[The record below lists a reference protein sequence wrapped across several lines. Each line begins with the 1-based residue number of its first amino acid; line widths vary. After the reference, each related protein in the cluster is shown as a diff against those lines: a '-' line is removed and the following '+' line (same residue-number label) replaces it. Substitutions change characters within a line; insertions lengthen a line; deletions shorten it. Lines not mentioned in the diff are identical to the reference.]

1 MHTFLL
7 LLAALASLCLVAFSY
22 LAITSQL
29 AVSVYVCISVSISI
43 ILLFLCEYF
52 MQKYYYFKKSVKKST
67 ASASKQAEELTAL
80 KAKIGSL
87 EQELAAE
94 KAKTATPAENK
105 TQA

>member
-22 LAITSQL
+22 LAITSQI

-52 MQKYYYFKKSVKKST
+52 MQKYYYLKKST
-67 ASASKQAEELTAL
+67 KKSTTLSTKQTEEINAL
-80 KAKIGSL
+80 KAKVASL
-87 EQELAAE
+87 EQELAAKNAQNSTT
-94 KAKTATPAENK
+94 KAE
-105 TQA
+105 

>member
-22 LAITSQL
+22 LAVTSQL

-52 MQKYYYFKKSVKKST
+52 MQKYYYLKKST
-67 ASASKQAEELTAL
+67 KKSTLTSAKQSEELAAL
-80 KAKIGSL
+80 KTKLSSL
-87 EQELAAE
+87 EQDLASE
-94 KAKTATPAENK
+94 KAKNNS
-105 TQA
+105 QAQ

>member
-29 AVSVYVCISVSISI
+29 AVSIYVCISVSISI

-52 MQKYYYFKKSVKKST
+52 MQKYYYLKKSTKKST
-67 ASASKQAEELTAL
+67 AASNKQSEEISNL
-80 KAKIGSL
+80 KAQVSSL
-87 EQELAAE
+87 QQELAAE
-94 KAKTATPAENK
+94 KTKNPASEP
-105 TQA
+105 QA

>member
-22 LAITSQL
+22 LAITSQI

-52 MQKYYYFKKSVKKST
+52 MQKYYYLKKST
-67 ASASKQAEELTAL
+67 KKSTTLSTKQNEEIVAL
-80 KAKIGSL
+80 KSKISSL
-87 EQELAAE
+87 EQELAA
-94 KAKTATPAENK
+94 KNAQNSATKTE
-105 TQA
+105 

>member
-22 LAITSQL
+22 LAVTSQI

-52 MQKYYYFKKSVKKST
+52 MQKYYYLKKSTKKST
-67 ASASKQAEELTAL
+67 ALSTKQNEELTAL
-80 KAKIGSL
+80 KAKVTSL
-87 EQELAAE
+87 EQELAA
-94 KAKTATPAENK
+94 KNLQNPTSKTE
-105 TQA
+105 